1 MLLTLL
7 QSANAVNNAQIV
19 GGIDLTAVITA
30 NAGKKPGG
38 SGGAYSD
45 FDANLAARIRLARMD
60 QQDLLDIVSI
70 LGLIAAQL
78 DEF

>member
-30 NAGKKPGG
+30 NAGTKPGG
-38 SGGAYSD
+38 GGHSE
-45 FDANLAARIRLARMD
+45 FEANLAAQIRLARMD

>member
-19 GGIDLTAVITA
+19 GGIDLSAVITA

-38 SGGAYSD
+38 SGGGYSD
-45 FDANLAARIRLARMD
+45 FDANLEAQIRLARMD

>member
-19 GGIDLTAVITA
+19 GGIDLTAVVTA

-38 SGGAYSD
+38 GGQSERE
-45 FDANLAARIRLARMD
+45 ANLEAQIRLARMD

>member
-45 FDANLAARIRLARMD
+45 FDANLAAQIRLARMD

>member
-19 GGIDLTAVITA
+19 GGIDLTATITA
-30 NAGKKPGG
+30 TARKKRGG
-38 SGGAYSD
+38 GGRSEPD
-45 FDANLAARIRLARMD
+45 LAAMMRLARMD

-70 LGLIAAQL
+70 IGLITTEL
-78 DEF
+78 DEY